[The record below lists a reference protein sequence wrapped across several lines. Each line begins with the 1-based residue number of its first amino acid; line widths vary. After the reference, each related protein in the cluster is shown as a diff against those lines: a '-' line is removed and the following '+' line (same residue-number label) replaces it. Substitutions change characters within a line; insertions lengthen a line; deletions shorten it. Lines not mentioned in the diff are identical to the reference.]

1 MDRTIV
7 ELTIPFTFIAGG
19 EYLVSV
25 DGKICVISI
34 YIEQNH
40 ELATRIYREIQFIGN
55 VTTYPADYHGL
66 FEISRVVMGFPYL
79 IQLTNREQSYLLQ
92 LKQNALLI

>member
-1 MDRTIV
+1 MN
-7 ELTIPFTFIAGG
+7 
-19 EYLVSV
+19 
-25 DGKICVISI
+25 
-34 YIEQNH
+34 IEQNH
-40 ELATRIYREIQFIGN
+40 ELATTIYREIQFMGN

-79 IQLTNREQSYLLQ
+79 IQPTNGEQSYLLQ